1 MGSLLT
7 STESGRERSSGV
19 SESPGEREE
28 ERGGERRGDKEG
40 RGGERRGEEER
51 EGATRREEIREASLK
66 SLNIFSH
73 LVDTSLL
80 HNVAFVI

>member
-1 MGSLLT
+1 M
-7 STESGRERSSGV
+7 

-28 ERGGERRGDKEG
+28 ERGGA
-40 RGGERRGEEER
+40 RRGEEGRQGGEGRREEGRRGER
-51 EGATRREEIREASLK
+51 RSDEERGAEEIREASLK

-80 HNVAFVI
+80 LHNVAFVI